1 MKMNNQTSITAT
13 APTTAAIKSELR
25 GLGARGLV
33 AYFNILRTP
42 CLGGRASDPK
52 SAAHLPLVIELLDE
66 SKLGK
71 VASTAMRLN
80 RRLIAA

>member
-1 MKMNNQTSITAT
+1 MNMTNQTSTTAT
-13 APTTAAIKSELR
+13 APTTAEIKSELR
-25 GLGARGLV
+25 GLGVRGLV

-52 SAAHLPLVIELLDE
+52 SAAHLPIVIELLNE
-66 SKLGK
+66 SKLDK
-71 VASTAMRLN
+71 VASAAMRLN

>member
-1 MKMNNQTSITAT
+1 MQMNQSSTTAT
-13 APTTAAIKSELR
+13 APTTAEIKSELR
-25 GLGARGLV
+25 GLGVRGLV

-52 SAAHLPLVIELLDE
+52 SAAHLPIVIELLNE
-66 SKLGK
+66 AKLNK